1 MDIKCLLPVP
11 QYVGVGGCCCKA
23 GIDLLI
29 EFFSVNF
36 TNPFLKK
43 KLSFLHCNRVNL
55 CFFCVVS
62 GFHNSVMRHLFMP
75 VISQKEQTFV
85 S

>member
-1 MDIKCLLPVP
+1 MDITDIKCLLPVP

-36 TNPFLKK
+36 TSPFLKK
-43 KLSFLHCNRVNL
+43 NCLSYTVTVLTFASFVLSVA
-55 CFFCVVS
+55 FIIVS
-62 GFHNSVMRHLFMP
+62 
-75 VISQKEQTFV
+75 
-85 S
+85 